1 LPRHIIHGQNLTRGT
16 SAIVRFGSMLSIKSA
31 ACAKIFKE
39 KTATLRGSQ
48 R

>member
-1 LPRHIIHGQNLTRGT
+1 
-16 SAIVRFGSMLSIKSA
+16 MLSIKSA